1 MQKDRA
7 FNIFHLCSYILHNC
21 IQTLKNDK
29 KEHTN
34 IIFLEM
40 IRPFNVQPLLNAL
53 RWRGSWLYYK
63 PLHKNGWGGGMSYA
77 LK

>member
-7 FNIFHLCSYILHNC
+7 FNIFLLCSYILHNY

-34 IIFLEM
+34 IIFLE
-40 IRPFNVQPLLNAL
+40 IIPPFNVQPLLNAL
-53 RWRGSWLYYK
+53 SGRGSWLYYK
-63 PLHKNGWGGGMSYA
+63 PLQKNGWGGDMSYA

>member
-7 FNIFHLCSYILHNC
+7 FNIFLLCSYILHNY

-29 KEHTN
+29 KEHAN
-34 IIFLEM
+34 IIFLE
-40 IRPFNVQPLLNAL
+40 IIPPFNVQPLLNAL

-77 LK
+77 HK